1 MFFSSELRAVSPASA
16 QADNLR
22 QMAEVVEHR
31 RHTSAQWV
39 ESVRRLPARKRKSEI
54 LEAAAAVE
62 GADLSWVRLAAF
74 LRRLADRI

>member
-1 MFFSSELRAVSPASA
+1 MFFSSDVRAVSPASA

-22 QMAEVVEHR
+22 QAAEVVEHR
-31 RHTSAQWV
+31 RLNSGQWV
-39 ESVRRLPARKRKSEI
+39 QSVRRLPARQRSAEI

-62 GADLSWVRLAAF
+62 GTDLSWVRLAAF

>member
-1 MFFSSELRAVSPASA
+1 MFFSSDVRAVSPAGA

-31 RHTSAQWV
+31 RLSSAQWV
-39 ESVRRLPARKRKSEI
+39 ASVRRASLSDKRPEI

-62 GADLSWVRLAAF
+62 GTDLSWVRLAAF